1 MEGSVDVLV
10 ANIGTYI
17 ITPLIVLLLAIAT
30 LVFLWG
36 LLEFILG
43 SASPEK
49 RQKGLKHI
57 GWGIV
62 GLFIMISAWGI
73 LTFIESSIGVV

>member
-1 MEGSVDVLV
+1 MPGPIDTLV

-17 ITPLIVLLLAIAT
+17 ITPLIVLLIGIAT
-30 LVFLWG
+30 VVFLWG

-73 LTFIESSIGVV
+73 FFFIKSSIGVE